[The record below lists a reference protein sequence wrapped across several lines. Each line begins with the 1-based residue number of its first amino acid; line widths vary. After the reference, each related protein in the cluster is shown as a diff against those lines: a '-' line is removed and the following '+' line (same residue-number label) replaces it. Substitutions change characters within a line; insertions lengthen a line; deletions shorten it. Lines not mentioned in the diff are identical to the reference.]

1 MIRFRRENK
10 DLALVGCVLLVL
22 MILFAPIP
30 PAMLDLSII
39 TNLGLA
45 ITILLLTFYV
55 AKPVDFSTFPS
66 LLLVATLFRLSLNVA
81 ATRLILT
88 GANAG
93 EVINAIGSFAVQ
105 GNFVVGL
112 VVFLCLG
119 VVQFLA
125 VTSVAHRE
133 SEVAARFTLD
143 SMPGQQMSIDAD
155 LNMGLIDQKEAIR
168 RRAELGQEA
177 SFYGA
182 MDGAS
187 KFVKGDAVAGIIIVL
202 INIIAGWTIGV
213 LEMGMPWHEALER
226 FTLLTVGDGIVTQLP
241 ALVIS
246 VATGI
251 IVTR

>member
-1 MIRFRRENK
+1 MIRFLRENK

-93 EVINAIGSFAVQ
+93 EVIDAIGSFAVQ

-112 VVFLCLG
+112 VVFLILV
-119 VVQFLA
+119 VVQFVV
-125 VTSVAHRE
+125 VTSGAPRV
-133 SEVAARFTLD
+133 SGVAARFTLD

-155 LNMGLIDQKEAIR
+155 LNMVSLIRKR
-168 RRAELGQEA
+168 RSAGEPN
-177 SFYGA
+177 
-182 MDGAS
+182 S
-187 KFVKGDAVAGIIIVL
+187 KKRRPSTEQ
-202 INIIAGWTIGV
+202 W
-213 LEMGMPWHEALER
+213 
-226 FTLLTVGDGIVTQLP
+226 
-241 ALVIS
+241 
-246 VATGI
+246 
-251 IVTR
+251 